1 MKLKLDDKVICEVV
15 TQQVKGGVT
24 YALIRPDGR
33 SEIYARHSYLIRGIS
48 SILREA
54 VYEQLER
61 EEKFNTAAS

>member
-1 MKLKLDDKVICEVV
+1 MTIKLDDAVICEVV
-15 TQQVKGGVT
+15 TQQVKGGIIYT
-24 YALIRPDGR
+24 LIRPDGR